1 MIKEEDI
8 KIKWDSFLFYQA
20 ECSKIESEYLE
31 KIQVLE
37 QFISHNLNPTQLE
50 KNKLK
55 KSIVKTINIL
65 YPLYRKQLQSIED
78 LLCDYK
84 LNIKI
89 ANKYDVSIQTLN
101 SSKNSVVTAMYSIE
115 DFKEKI
121 NDILI

>member
-1 MIKEEDI
+1 MIKKENV

-20 ECSKIESEYLE
+20 ECSKVESEYME

-37 QFISHNLNPTQLE
+37 HFLANNLNPSQSD

-55 KSIVKTINIL
+55 KSIIETISVL
-65 YPLYRKQLQSIED
+65 YSLYRKQLQSIED

-84 LNIKI
+84 INIKI

-101 SSKNSVVTAMYSIE
+101 SSKNSVVTAMYSIK
-115 DFKEKI
+115 DFREKI

>member
-1 MIKEEDI
+1 MIKKEDV
-8 KIKWDSFLFYQA
+8 KVKWDSFLFYQA
-20 ECSKIESEYLE
+20 ECSKFELEYTE

-37 QFISHNLNPTQLE
+37 HLLAHNLNPSQSD

-55 KSIVKTINIL
+55 KSILETISVLHSL
-65 YPLYRKQLQSIED
+65 YHKQLQSIED

-84 LNIKI
+84 INIKI

-101 SSKNSVVTAMYSIE
+101 SSKNSVVTAIYSIE
-115 DFKEKI
+115 DFREKI

>member
-1 MIKEEDI
+1 MIKKENI

-20 ECSKIESEYLE
+20 ECSKFESEYME

-37 QFISHNLNPTQLE
+37 HLLANNLNPSQSD

-55 KSIVKTINIL
+55 KSIIETISVL
-65 YPLYRKQLQSIED
+65 HSLYRKQLRSIED

-84 LNIKI
+84 INIKI
-89 ANKYDVSIQTLN
+89 ANKYDVSIQTLI

-115 DFKEKI
+115 DFREKI